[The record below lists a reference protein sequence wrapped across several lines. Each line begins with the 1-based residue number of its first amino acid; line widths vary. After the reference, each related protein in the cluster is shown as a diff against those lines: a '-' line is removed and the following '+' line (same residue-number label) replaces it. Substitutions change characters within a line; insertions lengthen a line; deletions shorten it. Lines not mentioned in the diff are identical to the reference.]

1 MRDARRVSAGGVVIH
16 PTAIVHPRARL
27 GAGVRVG
34 PFAMVGEHVQLGD
47 GCEVGPHSIVD
58 GHTRIGRDTR
68 VGAYTTLGGPPQ
80 DKSYR
85 GEPTRL
91 EIGERNVIREYC
103 SFNTGT
109 MKDSQVT
116 TVGNDN
122 WIMSYVHIA
131 HDCRIGHHTVLAN
144 NTQLAGHCHIGD
156 WAILGGF
163 TGVHQFVRIGAH
175 VMVGGGS
182 MLRQDVPPYITV
194 AGSPPRALGLN
205 AEGLRRRGFGA
216 ERVAALQEAYR
227 TLYRRGLTLAA
238 ALDALA
244 EQAAANTDVALLVEF
259 LRSATRGIVR

>member
-1 MRDARRVSAGGVVIH
+1 MIH

-27 GAGVRVG
+27 GTNVRIG
-34 PFAMVGEHVQLGD
+34 PFAMVGEHVEIGD
-47 GCEVGPHSIVD
+47 GSEVGPYSIVE
-58 GHTRIGRDTR
+58 GHTRIGRENR
-68 VGAYTTLGGPPQ
+68 IGAYTALGGPPQ
-80 DKSYR
+80 DKSYK

-91 EIGERNVIREYC
+91 EIGDRNVIREYC
-103 SFNTGT
+103 SFHTGT
-109 MKDSQVT
+109 MKDAQLTS
-116 TVGNDN
+116 VGDDN

-131 HDCRIGHHTVLAN
+131 HDCRIGHRTVLAN

-182 MLRQDVPPYITV
+182 MLRQDVPPYVTV

-216 ERVAALQEAYR
+216 ERVTVLQEAYR
-227 TLYRRGLTLAA
+227 TLYRRGLTLGAA
-238 ALDALA
+238 VEVLEAQGRDD
-244 EQAAANTDVALLVEF
+244 EDVALLAGF
-259 LRSATRGIVR
+259 LRRATRGIVR

>member
-1 MRDARRVSAGGVVIH
+1 V
-16 PTAIVHPRARL
+16 
-27 GAGVRVG
+27 
-34 PFAMVGEHVQLGD
+34 E
-47 GCEVGPHSIVD
+47 
-58 GHTRIGRDTR
+58 GHTRIGCENRI
-68 VGAYTTLGGPPQ
+68 GAYTALGGPPQ
-80 DKSYR
+80 DKSYS

-91 EIGERNVIREYC
+91 EIGDRNVIREYC

-116 TVGNDN
+116 TVGHDN

-131 HDCRIGHHTVLAN
+131 HDCRIGNRTVLAN

-175 VMVGGGS
+175 VMIGGGS

-194 AGSPPRALGLN
+194 AGSPPKALGLN
-205 AEGLRRRGFGA
+205 AEGLRRRGFA
-216 ERVAALQEAYR
+216 APQVAALQEAYR

-238 ALDALA
+238 ALDALEA
-244 EQAAANTDVALLVEF
+244 QGGTHPDVAILAAF
-259 LRSATRGIVR
+259 LRTATRGIVR